1 MLHVHSQNDLKLNAM
16 KNHGF
21 KMLLLIIAMIGSM
34 QLVSCSKDT
43 SGNYV
48 AADDETVA
56 LVEKS
61 SSTGSNVSWLGG
73 CISSLPL
80 EDLSAKEIQA
90 LTFMREEELLAKDT
104 YVLFSTLYNMPI
116 FTNISL
122 SETQHALAVKRLLL
136 RYDLPDPAEN
146 HIAGKFENPD
156 LQALYTSLT
165 TMGSTSLISALTVGA
180 TIEDMDINDLHTHI
194 ATDIDNLDILY
205 VFGNLEKGSRNHM
218 RSFYKHLKAK
228 GVTYVPQYI
237 SQKYFDEII
246 STPHEAGRN
255 VCPE

>member
-1 MLHVHSQNDLKLNAM
+1 M

-43 SGNYV
+43 SENYV
-48 AADDETVA
+48 AADDETAA
-56 LVEKS
+56 LIEKS
-61 SSTGSNVSWLGG
+61 SSGSHASWLGS

-80 EDLSAKEIQA
+80 EDLSAAEIEA
-90 LTFMREEELLAKDT
+90 LTFMREEELLAKDV
-104 YVLFSTLYNMPI
+104 YVLFSSMYNMPI

-136 RYDLPDPAEN
+136 RYNLPDPAEN
-146 HIAGKFENPD
+146 HVAGEFENQD

-165 TMGSTSLISALTVGA
+165 ALGSTSLVDALTVGA
-180 TIEDMDINDLHTHI
+180 IIEDMDINDLHTHI

-205 VFGNLEKGSRNHM
+205 VFGNLEKGSRNHL
-218 RSFYKHLKAK
+218 RVFYKHLKAK
-228 GVTYVPQYI
+228 GVIYEPQYI
-237 SQKYFDEII
+237 SQEYFDAII
-246 STPHEAGRN
+246 SSPHEAGRN

>member
-1 MLHVHSQNDLKLNAM
+1 M

-21 KMLLLIIAMIGSM
+21 KMLILIIAIIGSM

-43 SGNYV
+43 SDDYV
-48 AADDETVA
+48 AAEDETAA

-61 SSTGSNVSWLGG
+61 SSSGSNASWLGG

-80 EDLSAKEIQA
+80 EDLSAEEIEA
-90 LTFMREEELLAKDT
+90 LTFMREEELLAKDV
-104 YVLFSTLYNMPI
+104 YVLFSSLYNIPI

-136 RYDLPDPAEN
+136 RYNLPDPAEN
-146 HIAGKFENPD
+146 HVAGEFENQD
-156 LQALYTSLT
+156 LTTLYTSLT
-165 TMGSTSLISALTVGA
+165 TLGSTSLVDALFVGA

-228 GVTYVPQYI
+228 EVIYEPQYI
-237 SQKYFDEII
+237 SQEYFDAII
-246 STPHEAGRN
+246 SSPHEAGRN